1 MISRS
6 HVQWVITAQKGVL
19 HQSNVHQGPTRMNLK
34 QMHVKRVLLGITV
47 TIKIILVTLQ
57 AICVPMGFIVP
68 MEQGM
73 QLSLV
78 VQMEH
83 MEMEHSYSILI
94 SVSSVHLENSAMVRV
109 AKKTV
114 IKYGCLRRLSFQFLK
129 KICMCFGCTTLL
141 CDWF

>member
-1 MISRS
+1 
-6 HVQWVITAQKGVL
+6 
-19 HQSNVHQGPTRMNLK
+19 MNFK

-47 TIKIILVTLQ
+47 TIKMILVTLQ

-109 AKKTV
+109 AKKTDQIWLFEETEV
-114 IKYGCLRRLSFQFLK
+114 SVLEKNLHVLWLHYFAL
-129 KICMCFGCTTLL
+129 
-141 CDWF
+141 